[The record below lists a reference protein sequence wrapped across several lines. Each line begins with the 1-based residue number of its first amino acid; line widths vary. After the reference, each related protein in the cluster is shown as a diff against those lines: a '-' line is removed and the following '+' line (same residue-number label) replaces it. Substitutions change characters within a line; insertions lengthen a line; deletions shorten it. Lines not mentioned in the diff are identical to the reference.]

1 MTDPRPGGL
10 TVLYSVNRLMMT
22 KVIRLHRKTGKVVKS
37 AYGNEKH
44 FSVRTVELA
53 GFTDL
58 AARLTTMTAQRHAF
72 VVRGESLPDT
82 NREKTRRLLHPDLET
97 GEAATFMGAARTWF
111 AIDLDKIK
119 RPVAIDPVV
128 DPEGAIEHLIGLLP
142 PEVHDASCWWQFT
155 CSQNLPG
162 CADTLSARLWFWN
175 RESLDDASLARW
187 ALAANK
193 AAGRKLVDPA
203 LYRAVQP
210 HYTADPIFEGGMVD
224 PVPRRS
230 GTRAGLDESVSLVIP
245 EPDPA
250 DPESYGAGG
259 FVGLG
264 VDAFLAQIGEE
275 RGFRSPMVG
284 AIASYFA
291 INGPDADPAP
301 IKVKVRQAIIAAPRG
316 GRSDAEIARYLSDR
330 HLNDIV
336 GWVRQ
341 HESANPR
348 QKRAAADLKTTADS
362 VPVAEERASAVR
374 AIAASLIRCD
384 SIPARLVLSL
394 AAAWNENHCS
404 PPLPRDQVRAIVNAL
419 AGRQA
424 ARVESRNGR

>member
-1 MTDPRPGGL
+1 MIDPRPEDM
-10 TVLYSVNRLMMT
+10 TVLCSVNRLLMT
-22 KVIRLHRKTGKVVKS
+22 KNISLHRKTGKVIKS

-72 VVRGESLPDT
+72 VVRGEPLPDT

-119 RPVAIDPVV
+119 RPVAMDPVV

-142 PEVHDASCWWQFT
+142 PELHDASCWWQFT

-175 RESLDDASLARW
+175 REPLDDASLTRW

-224 PVPRRS
+224 PVPRRC

-250 DPESYGAGG
+250 DPHSYTAGG

-264 VDAFLAQIGEE
+264 VDAFLAEIGGD
-275 RGFRSPMVG
+275 RGFRAPMVS

-291 INGPDADPAP
+291 LDGPDADPGL
-301 IKVKVRQAIIAAPRG
+301 IKDRVRRAIVATPNG
-316 GRSDAEIARYLSDR
+316 GRSDNDIKRYLSDR
-330 HLNDIV
+330 HLNEII

-341 HESANPR
+341 HERANPHPR
-348 QKRAAADLKTTADS
+348 RAAADLKTVANS

-384 SIPARLVLSL
+384 SIPARLALSL
-394 AAAWNENHCS
+394 AEAWNEEHCA